1 MEIGLYIAELLGEQN
16 EVSVVGLGTFF
27 KERIAGTFDKQLK
40 LYYPPSYRISFKENE
55 TSFSNLGHYISLK
68 RGLSFS
74 SSEELIKK
82 YADSIQDSLNNS
94 DTVQINYL
102 GSLYKEQ
109 ESLVFKSSESFDKS
123 DNFYGLKP
131 INELEER
138 IILVADEDIKSNKPE
153 QPAAYEVHQIEEEE
167 EEIFEEAPKSKF
179 LPIVLIS
186 LFTIIAAFLTLFYFN
201 SGFRELVQDL
211 ISSKNRI
218 NTTPAPN
225 SVPIKVPSITLDSA
239 KNELIDTLNSKEIS
253 ISEKAN
259 SEVQSKTE
267 VGPIKEKTLPINQ
280 KINYEIIVAAFSR
293 KVDAETYMKELS
305 VKGINSKI
313 VNDLPGTILKI
324 SIGTFTD
331 EETANVEL
339 KRIQKEINKDAWIAR
354 ITR

>member
-82 YADSIQDSLNNS
+82 YTDSIQDSLNNS
-94 DTVQINYL
+94 DAVQINYL
-102 GSLYKEQ
+102 GSLYKEH

-131 INELEER
+131 VNELEER
-138 IILVADEDIKSNKPE
+138 IILVPDEDIISIKPE
-153 QPAAYEVHQIEEEE
+153 QPANYEVHQIEEE
-167 EEIFEEAPKSKF
+167 IFEEATKSKF
-179 LPIVLIS
+179 LPIILIS
-186 LFTIIAAFLTLFYFN
+186 IFTIIAAFLALFYFN
-201 SGFRELVQDL
+201 SGFRELVQGL
-211 ISSKNRI
+211 ISPKNKI
-218 NTTPAPN
+218 NTTTAPS

-239 KNELIDTLNSKEIS
+239 KNELIDTLNNKEIS

-259 SEVQSKTE
+259 SEVQSQTE
-267 VGPIKEKTLPINQ
+267 VGPINEKTLPVNQ
-280 KINYEIIVAAFSR
+280 KISYEIIVAAFSR

-305 VKGINSKI
+305 VKGIYSKI
-313 VNDLPGTILKI
+313 VSDLPGTILKI

-331 EETANVEL
+331 EETANIEL

-354 ITR
+354 VNR